1 MANDRVEAAVNVLL
15 GEAVI
20 ALGHAPSPL
29 LQRIGIFGGIGH
41 SSLSARD
48 SMIRLQKLALSAML
62 KAPPREG
69 GRLCLTRREAVYMS
83 VTIKSLNTNMY
94 FKKKGEECQAFCD
107 RERNAWEAILG
118 GIIKPKDAE
127 TETVLVLHEVS
138 GPGVDKE
145 LSDKIG
151 RDLDSAGFDCIE
163 GFQTPY
169 QLLKTMVIARPG
181 LISEIPDIPQEFTD
195 DEDGLKN
202 RYVPF
207 VIHDEARDINALAVH
222 APLGAKP
229 TPAAQVARKLALL
242 ESHGVKY
249 DIIAGDFNSGR
260 ELSPNCTPKI
270 IDDYESLLGGHNFN
284 DAANGALTYSPLGTR
299 DGALTSVDH
308 ILVGRGLTVREDIK
322 DSVVFIQEYKKF
334 KVEGHI
340 FDHALIKAVV
350 SVKR

>member
-1 MANDRVEAAVNVLL
+1 M
-15 GEAVI
+15 
-20 ALGHAPSPL
+20 
-29 LQRIGIFGGIGH
+29 
-41 SSLSARD
+41 
-48 SMIRLQKLALSAML
+48 
-62 KAPPREG
+62 
-69 GRLCLTRREAVYMS
+69 
-83 VTIKSLNTNMY
+83 
-94 FKKKGEECQAFCD
+94 
-107 RERNAWEAILG
+107 
-118 GIIKPKDAE
+118 DAE

-151 RDLDSAGFDCIE
+151 QDLDSAGFDYIE

-169 QLLKTMVIARPG
+169 QLLKTIVVARRG
-181 LISEIPDIPQEFTD
+181 LISEVPDIPQEFID
-195 DEDGLKN
+195 DKDGLKN

-242 ESHGVKY
+242 ESHGAKY
-249 DIIAGDFNSGR
+249 DIIAGDFNSGKK
-260 ELSPNCTPKI
+260 LSPNCTPKI
-270 IDDYESLLGGHNFN
+270 IEDYNSLLDGRNFN

-308 ILVGRGLTVREDIK
+308 ILVGGGLTVSEDNE
-322 DSVVFIQEYKKF
+322 DNEDNEGNVVFIQTKGGF

>member
-1 MANDRVEAAVNVLL
+1 
-15 GEAVI
+15 
-20 ALGHAPSPL
+20 
-29 LQRIGIFGGIGH
+29 
-41 SSLSARD
+41 
-48 SMIRLQKLALSAML
+48 
-62 KAPPREG
+62 
-69 GRLCLTRREAVYMS
+69 MS

-94 FKKKGEECQAFCD
+94 FQKEGEPDQKFYK
-107 RERNAWEAILG
+107 RERNAWEAIFDG
-118 GIIKPKDAE
+118 VIKPMDA
-127 TETVLVLHEVS
+127 ETVLVLHEVS
-138 GPGVDKE
+138 GAGVDKE
-145 LSDKIG
+145 LSEEIR

-181 LISEIPDIPQEFTD
+181 LISEIPDIPQEFID

-207 VIHDEARDINALAVH
+207 VIHDEARGINALAVH
-222 APLGAKP
+222 APLRAKP

-249 DIIAGDFNSGR
+249 DIIVGDFNSGQK
-260 ELSPNCTPKI
+260 LSPNCTSKI
-270 IDDYESLLGGHNFN
+270 KDDYDSLHKRRNFN

-322 DSVVFIQEYKKF
+322 DSVVFIQDCKKF

>member
-1 MANDRVEAAVNVLL
+1 
-15 GEAVI
+15 
-20 ALGHAPSPL
+20 
-29 LQRIGIFGGIGH
+29 
-41 SSLSARD
+41 
-48 SMIRLQKLALSAML
+48 
-62 KAPPREG
+62 
-69 GRLCLTRREAVYMS
+69 MS

-94 FKKKGEECQAFCD
+94 FQEEDEPDQKFFR
-107 RERNAWEAILG
+107 RERNAWEAIFH
-118 GIIKPKDAE
+118 GIVEPMDAE

-151 RDLDSAGFDCIE
+151 QDLDSAGFDYIE

-169 QLLKTMVIARPG
+169 QLLKTIVVAKRG
-181 LISEIPDIPQEFTD
+181 LISEVPDIPQEFID
-195 DEDGLKN
+195 DKDGLKN

-242 ESHGVKY
+242 ESHGAKY
-249 DIIAGDFNSGR
+249 DIIAGDFNSGKK
-260 ELSPNCTPKI
+260 LSPNCTPKI
-270 IDDYESLLGGHNFN
+270 IEDYNSLLDGRNFN

-308 ILVGRGLTVREDIK
+308 ILVGGGLTVSEDNE
-322 DSVVFIQEYKKF
+322 DNEGNVVFIQTKGGF

>member
-1 MANDRVEAAVNVLL
+1 MA
-15 GEAVI
+15 
-20 ALGHAPSPL
+20 
-29 LQRIGIFGGIGH
+29 
-41 SSLSARD
+41 
-48 SMIRLQKLALSAML
+48 
-62 KAPPREG
+62 
-69 GRLCLTRREAVYMS
+69 

-94 FKKKGEECQAFCD
+94 FQEEDESDEDFYRRQ
-107 RERNAWEAILG
+107 RNAWKAILD
-118 GIIKPKDAE
+118 GIIKPMNTEA
-127 TETVLVLHEVS
+127 ETVLVLHEVS
-138 GPGVDKE
+138 GAGVDKE
-145 LSDKIG
+145 LSEEIG
-151 RDLDSAGFDCIE
+151 RNLAADGFDCIE

-169 QLLKTMVIARPG
+169 QLLKTIVIAKRG
-181 LISEIPDIPQEFTD
+181 LISEVPDIPQEFID
-195 DEDGLKN
+195 DKDGLKN

-249 DIIAGDFNSGR
+249 DLIAGDFNSGL

-270 IDDYESLLGGHNFN
+270 IDDYDSLLGGHNFN

-322 DSVVFIQEYKKF
+322 DSVVFIQEYKEF
-334 KVEGHI
+334 KVDRHI

>member
-1 MANDRVEAAVNVLL
+1 
-15 GEAVI
+15 
-20 ALGHAPSPL
+20 
-29 LQRIGIFGGIGH
+29 
-41 SSLSARD
+41 
-48 SMIRLQKLALSAML
+48 
-62 KAPPREG
+62 
-69 GRLCLTRREAVYMS
+69 MS

-94 FKKKGEECQAFCD
+94 FQEEDEPDQKFFR
-107 RERNAWEAILG
+107 RERNAWEAIFH
-118 GIIKPKDAE
+118 GIVEPMDAE

-151 RDLDSAGFDCIE
+151 QDLDSAGFDYIE

-169 QLLKTMVIARPG
+169 QLLKTIVVAKRG
-181 LISEIPDIPQEFTD
+181 LISEVPDIPQEFID
-195 DEDGLKN
+195 DKDGLKN

-207 VIHDEARDINALAVH
+207 VIYDEARDINALAVH

-242 ESHGVKY
+242 ESHGAKY
-249 DIIAGDFNSGR
+249 DIIAGDFNSGKK
-260 ELSPNCTPKI
+260 LSPNCTPKI
-270 IDDYESLLGGHNFN
+270 IEDYNSLLDGRNFN

-308 ILVGRGLTVREDIK
+308 ILVGGGLTVSEDNE
-322 DSVVFIQEYKKF
+322 DNEDNEGNVVFIQTKGGF

>member
-1 MANDRVEAAVNVLL
+1 M
-15 GEAVI
+15 
-20 ALGHAPSPL
+20 
-29 LQRIGIFGGIGH
+29 
-41 SSLSARD
+41 
-48 SMIRLQKLALSAML
+48 MRLQKLALSAML
-62 KAPPREG
+62 KAPPRED
-69 GRLCLTRREAVYMS
+69 GRLGSTRREAVYMS

-94 FKKKGEECQAFCD
+94 LKEKNESDQDFYD
-107 RERNAWEAILG
+107 RERNAWNAILD
-118 GIIKPKDAE
+118 GIIGAMDTK
-127 TETVLVLHEVS
+127 TETVLILHEVS

-151 RDLDSAGFDCIE
+151 RDLDSAGFDSIE

-222 APLGAKP
+222 APVWAKP

-249 DIIAGDFNSGR
+249 DIIAGDFNSGQK
-260 ELSPNCTPKI
+260 LSPNCTSKI
-270 IDDYESLLGGHNFN
+270 KDDYDSQLKRRNFN
-284 DAANGALTYSPLGTR
+284 DAVNGALTYKPGKTP
-299 DGALTSVDH
+299 LTSVDH

-322 DSVVFIQEYKKF
+322 DSVVFIQDEEGF

>member
-1 MANDRVEAAVNVLL
+1 
-15 GEAVI
+15 
-20 ALGHAPSPL
+20 
-29 LQRIGIFGGIGH
+29 
-41 SSLSARD
+41 
-48 SMIRLQKLALSAML
+48 
-62 KAPPREG
+62 
-69 GRLCLTRREAVYMS
+69 MS

-94 FKKKGEECQAFCD
+94 LKKKGEPDQKFYK

-118 GIIKPKDAE
+118 GIIKPKDTE

-222 APLGAKP
+222 APLWAKP

-260 ELSPNCTPKI
+260 ELSPNCTLKI
-270 IDDYESLLGGHNFN
+270 KDDYDSLLKRRNFN
-284 DAANGALTYSPLGTR
+284 DAVNGALTYSPLGTR

-308 ILVGRGLTVREDIK
+308 ILVGRGLTVSEDSE
-322 DSVVFIQEYKKF
+322 DGEDNVVFIQDEEEGF
-334 KVEGHI
+334 KVKGHI
-340 FDHALIKAVV
+340 FDHALIQAVV

>member
-1 MANDRVEAAVNVLL
+1 
-15 GEAVI
+15 
-20 ALGHAPSPL
+20 
-29 LQRIGIFGGIGH
+29 
-41 SSLSARD
+41 
-48 SMIRLQKLALSAML
+48 
-62 KAPPREG
+62 
-69 GRLCLTRREAVYMS
+69 MS

-94 FKKKGEECQAFCD
+94 FQEEDEPDQKFYR
-107 RERNAWEAILG
+107 RERNAWEAIFH
-118 GIIKPKDAE
+118 GIVEPMDAE

-151 RDLDSAGFDCIE
+151 QDLDSAGFDYIE

-169 QLLKTMVIARPG
+169 QLLKTIVVARRG
-181 LISEIPDIPQEFTD
+181 LISEVPDIPQEFID
-195 DEDGLKN
+195 DKDGLKN

-242 ESHGVKY
+242 ESHGAKY
-249 DIIAGDFNSGR
+249 DIIAGDFNSGKK
-260 ELSPNCTPKI
+260 LSPNCIPKI
-270 IDDYESLLGGHNFN
+270 IEDYNSLLDGRNFN

-308 ILVGRGLTVREDIK
+308 ILVGGGLTVSEDNE
-322 DSVVFIQEYKKF
+322 DNEDNEGNVVFIQTKGGF
-334 KVEGHI
+334 KVEEHI